1 MIVSVASIA
10 EILDLPPGTAPSRD
24 DERRAAG
31 ILAERMLSGLGAHFS
46 RDEKLLPVWPEGF
59 SGSISHCR
67 GEAAAAVRRGAP
79 LGIDLE
85 EIGRV
90 SGKLFYRIA
99 AQEEIAAYDALK
111 QDSDACGEFFRTA
124 VFSAKEAFWKLVR
137 NSGGG
142 SPAWREIVTEI
153 PVGGSRLTVR
163 GAGMTASGEIR
174 SVSGKK
180 ILVILEEKR

>member
-1 MIVSVASIA
+1 MIVEVASIA

-24 DERRAAG
+24 DERRASG
-31 ILAERMLSGLGAHFS
+31 LLAERILSGLGAHFG

-67 GEAAAAVRRGAP
+67 GEAAAAIRRGAP
-79 LGIDLE
+79 LGIDME

-90 SGKLFYRIA
+90 SEKLFYRIA
-99 AQEEIAAYDALK
+99 VPEEIASYEVFRRDH
-111 QDSDACGEFFRTA
+111 DGGGEFFRTV
-124 VFSAKEAFWKLVR
+124 VFSAKEAFWKLVQ

-142 SPAWREIVTEI
+142 NPGWREIVTGI
-153 PVGGSRLTVR
+153 SGDGPRVTVR